1 MKFLLLGLVF
11 STACAGS
18 QPTYVNVAAVRH
30 DISGTI
36 ARDNASKRTI
46 VSMGHTTNDSAVVF
60 TQTSNAAPKREETW
74 VRDGGTWKMKEAK
87 DLANM

>member
-18 QPTYVNVAAVRH
+18 QPTYVNVASVRH
-30 DISGTI
+30 DISDTI
-36 ARDNASKRTI
+36 AHDPAQRKI
-46 VSMGHTTNDSAVVF
+46 VSMGHTTNESAVVF
-60 TQTSNAAPKREETW
+60 TQASTDAPKREETW
-74 VRDGGTWKMKEAK
+74 VKDGGGWKMKEAK